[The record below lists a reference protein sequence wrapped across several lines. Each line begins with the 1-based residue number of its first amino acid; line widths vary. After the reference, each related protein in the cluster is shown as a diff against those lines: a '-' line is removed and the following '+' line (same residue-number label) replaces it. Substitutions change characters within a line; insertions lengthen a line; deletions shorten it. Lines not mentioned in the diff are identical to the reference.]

1 MVSESAEF
9 IIGSSV
15 SCSDGPCGELT
26 RVVVDPA
33 ARTVTHLVV
42 EPPHRG
48 GTSRLVPVRLAGA
61 GTAAIQLR
69 CTMSQFEGLQ
79 EAEETRIAPG
89 ALGELGNGQDH
100 KLSALSAPYYGRG
113 GMGLAMAVGTGL
125 GTGTAPRRVTS
136 DRIPAG
142 KVEVRLGEHVHATD
156 GPVGKVRGLTVLTRG
171 HHVTHILLGEGHL
184 WGKRRV
190 VIPIGA
196 VADFSDGVRLSLTKD
211 EVRDLPLADLAPG
224 EE

>member
-48 GTSRLVPVRLAGA
+48 GASRLVPVRLAGA
-61 GTAAIQLR
+61 GPGAIQLR

-79 EAEETRIAPG
+79 EAEETQIVPG
-89 ALGELGNGQDH
+89 ALGELGDGQDH
-100 KLSALSAPYYGRG
+100 KLSAPYYGRG

-125 GTGTAPRRVTS
+125 GTGTAPRRITA

-142 KVEVRLGEHVHATD
+142 KAEVRAESTCM
-156 GPVGKVRGLTVLTRG
+156 PRT
-171 HHVTHILLGEGHL
+171 
-184 WGKRRV
+184 
-190 VIPIGA
+190 
-196 VADFSDGVRLSLTKD
+196 
-211 EVRDLPLADLAPG
+211 APSG
-224 EE
+224 RSGG

>member
-1 MVSESAEF
+1 MVSESTEF

-26 RVVVDPA
+26 RVVVDPV
-33 ARTVTHLVV
+33 ARTATHLVV

-48 GTSRLVPVRLAGA
+48 DTSRLVPVRLAGA

-69 CTMSQFEGLQ
+69 CTMSQFEGLR
-79 EAEETRIAPG
+79 EAEETQIVPG
-89 ALGELGNGQDH
+89 ALGELGNG
-100 KLSALSAPYYGRG
+100 LSAPYYGRG

-125 GTGTAPRRVTS
+125 GTGTAPQRITT

-142 KVEVRLGEHVHATD
+142 KVEVRLAEHVHATD
-156 GPVGKVRGLTVLTRG
+156 GPIGKVRGLIVATRG
-171 HHVTHILLGEGHL
+171 HRVTDILLDEGHL

-190 VIPIGA
+190 AIPIGA
-196 VADFSDGVRLSLTKD
+196 VASFSDGVRLSLTRD
-211 EVRDLPLADLAPG
+211 EVRDLPPVDLAPG
-224 EE
+224 EQ

>member
-15 SCSDGPCGELT
+15 SCRDGPCGELT

-33 ARTVTHLVV
+33 ARTVTHLAV
-42 EPPHRG
+42 EPPQRG

-61 GTAAIQLR
+61 GTEAIQLR
-69 CTMSQFEGLQ
+69 CTMAQFEGLQ
-79 EAEETRIAPG
+79 EAEETQIVPG
-89 ALGELGNGQDH
+89 ALGDPGNGQDP
-100 KLSALSAPYYGRG
+100 KLSAPYYGRG

-125 GTGTAPRRVTS
+125 GTGTAPQRITT

-142 KVEVRLGEHVHATD
+142 KVEV
-156 GPVGKVRGLTVLTRG
+156 
-171 HHVTHILLGEGHL
+171 THILLDEGHL
-184 WGKRRV
+184 WGKRQV
-190 VIPIGA
+190 AIPIGA

-211 EVRDLPLADLAPG
+211 EVRDLPLAGSAPG
-224 EE
+224 ED

>member
-33 ARTVTHLVV
+33 ARTVTHLAVG
-42 EPPHRG
+42 PPHRG
-48 GTSRLVPVRLAGA
+48 GTSRLVPVRLAAA
-61 GTAAIQLR
+61 GTAAIRLR

-79 EAEETRIAPG
+79 EAEETQIVPG
-89 ALGELGNGQDH
+89 ALGELGNGQGH
-100 KLSALSAPYYGRG
+100 KLSAPYYGPG

-125 GTGTAPRRVTS
+125 GTGTAPQRITT

-156 GPVGKVRGLTVLTRG
+156 GPIGKVRGLTVLTRG
-171 HHVTHILLGEGHL
+171 HRVTHILLDAGHL
-184 WGKRRV
+184 WGKRRIA
-190 VIPIGA
+190 IPIGA
-196 VADFSDGVRLSLTKD
+196 VAGFGDGVRLSLTRD
-211 EVRDLPLADLAPG
+211 EVRDLLPVDLTPG
-224 EE
+224 EG

>member
-9 IIGSSV
+9 VIGSMV
-15 SCSDGPCGELT
+15 SCRDGLCGELT

-48 GTSRLVPVRLAGA
+48 GTSRLVPVRLAAA

-79 EAEETRIAPG
+79 EAEETQIVPG
-89 ALGELGNGQDH
+89 ALGELDNGQDH
-100 KLSALSAPYYGRG
+100 KLSAPYYGRG
-113 GMGLAMAVGTGL
+113 GMGLAMAIGTGL
-125 GTGTAPRRVTS
+125 GTGTAPQHITS

-142 KVEVRLGEHVHATD
+142 KVEVRRGEHVHATD
-156 GPVGKVRGLTVLTRG
+156 GPIGKVRGLAVLTRG
-171 HHVTHILLGEGHL
+171 HHVTHILLDEGHL
-184 WGKRRV
+184 WGKRQV
-190 VIPIGA
+190 AIPIVA
-196 VADFSDGVRLSLTKD
+196 VTGFSDGVRLSLTKD
-211 EVRDLPLADLAPG
+211 EVRDLPLADLPPG
-224 EE
+224 ED

>member
-1 MVSESAEF
+1 MVSESTEF

-48 GTSRLVPVRLAGA
+48 TSRLVPVRLAGA
-61 GTAAIQLR
+61 GTTGIQLR
-69 CTMSQFEGLQ
+69 CTMPQFEGLQ
-79 EAEETRIAPG
+79 EAEQTQIVPG
-89 ALGELGNGQDH
+89 ALGELDNGQGH
-100 KLSALSAPYYGRG
+100 KLSAPYYGRG

-125 GTGTAPRRVTS
+125 GTGTAPQRITS

-142 KVEVRLGEHVHATD
+142 KVEVRPGEHVHATD
-156 GPVGKVRGLTVLTRG
+156 GPIGKVRGLAVLTRG
-171 HHVTHILLGEGHL
+171 RRVTHILLDEGHL

-190 VIPIGA
+190 AIPIGA
-196 VADFSDGVRLSLTKD
+196 VAGFSDGVRLSLTRD
-211 EVRDLPLADLAPG
+211 EVRDLPSADLAPG
-224 EE
+224 GE

>member
-1 MVSESAEF
+1 MVSESTEF

-15 SCSDGPCGELT
+15 SCRDGPCGELT

-42 EPPHRG
+42 GPPHRG

-61 GTAAIQLR
+61 GTAAFHLR
-69 CTMSQFEGLQ
+69 CTMSQFDGLQ
-79 EAEETRIAPG
+79 EAEQTQIVPG
-89 ALGELGNGQDH
+89 ALGDLGNGQDG
-100 KLSALSAPYYGRG
+100 KLSAPYYGQG
-113 GMGLAMAVGTGL
+113 GLGLAMAVGTGL

-142 KVEVRLGEHVHATD
+142 KVEVRPGEHVHASD
-156 GPVGKVRGLTVLTRG
+156 GPIGKVRGLTVVTRG
-171 HHVTHILLGEGHL
+171 HHVTHILLDEGHL
-184 WGKRRV
+184 WGKRRAA
-190 VIPIGA
+190 IPIGA
-196 VADFSDGVRLSLTKD
+196 VAGFSDGIRLSLTRD
-211 EVRDLPLADLAPG
+211 EVRDLPQAGLAPG